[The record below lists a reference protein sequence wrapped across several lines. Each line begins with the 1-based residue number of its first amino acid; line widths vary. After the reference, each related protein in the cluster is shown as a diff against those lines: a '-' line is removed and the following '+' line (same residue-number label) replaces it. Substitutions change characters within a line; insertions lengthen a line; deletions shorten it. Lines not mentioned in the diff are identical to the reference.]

1 MSSWN
6 LNNLVESEKYHT
18 LKDRT
23 HDAEALAHRN
33 AIFLRTLDDNLV
45 GSLTTEVYTKAQI

>member
-6 LNNLVESEKYHT
+6 LNNLGESEKYHI

-33 AIFLRTLDDNLV
+33 AIFLGSLDDNLV

>member
-6 LNNLVESEKYHT
+6 LNNLGESEKYHT

-23 HDAEALAHRN
+23 HGAEALAHRYD
-33 AIFLRTLDDNLV
+33 IFLCSLDDDLV
-45 GSLTTEVYTKAQI
+45 G